1 MQKEREEKELQK
13 YSRLLNKY
21 YDADKAVY
29 LVNMLQV
36 ARYMKNGAEAF
47 LVDILYDNVKK
58 EDSLVFVFEKT
69 PEIKELYRKWNNHEL
84 N

>member
-1 MQKEREEKELQK
+1 MQV
-13 YSRLLNKY
+13 YSKLLNRS
-21 YDADKAVY
+21 YDPDKAVY

-36 ARYMKNGAEAF
+36 ARYMKNGAEKF
-47 LVDILYDNVKK
+47 LVDILYDGVKK

-69 PEIKELYRKWNNHEL
+69 PEIKELYRKWNAHEL

>member
-1 MQKEREEKELQK
+1 MQV
-13 YSRLLNKY
+13 YSKLLNKH

-36 ARYMKNGAEAF
+36 ARYMKNGADEF
-47 LVDILYDNVKK
+47 LVDILFDQTRKN
-58 EDSLVFVFEKT
+58 DTLVFVFEKT
-69 PEIKELYRKWNNHEL
+69 PEIKELYRKWNAHEL